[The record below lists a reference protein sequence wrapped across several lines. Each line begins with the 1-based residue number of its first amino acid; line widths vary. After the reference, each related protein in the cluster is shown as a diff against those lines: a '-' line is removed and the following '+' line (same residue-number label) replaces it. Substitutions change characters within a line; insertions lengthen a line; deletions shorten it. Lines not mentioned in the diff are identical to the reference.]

1 MIIFILKDAYTGNSS
16 IKDELTIIQGKF
28 HDYLG
33 MSISCETVLEVCIT
47 MYDYV
52 SKLIAGLSE
61 DMIGCK

>member
-1 MIIFILKDAYTGNSS
+1 MIVVKLKDAYTGNSS
-16 IKDELTIIQGKF
+16 IKDELTVIQRKF

-33 MSISCETVLEVCIT
+33 MSISCETVWEVCIT

-52 SKLIAGLSE
+52 CKLIAGLSE